1 MIRSFQ
7 FFIGG
12 GSIAKACF
20 NLTGFFY
27 AEFNDALIVD
37 DVGLP

>member
-20 NLTGFFY
+20 NLTGFFMQS
-27 AEFNDALIVD
+27 LTM
-37 DVGLP
+37 L